1 VHNSTGRFFHS
12 RSQQIRKTLSSII
25 KMEDIMDKPETVLI
39 TGGTS
44 GIGEAMVRA
53 FHMQGYDVWFT
64 YNTGAVKAARLE
76 QELGGNLV
84 RYFRLDL
91 TQKDAHHQLLQQLP
105 GTPDILI
112 NNAGLGSATVK
123 KLSSD
128 PDEHDRLLIQVNAVG
143 TLIITRAILEG
154 MRKRGSG
161 RIIFISSVG
170 GGINVYPGF
179 SLADGMSKAAVA
191 FLGRQLAAELVHS
204 AIRVFTVCPGATNTP
219 MFSASTLDHLGDD
232 VRKKVIAGLPGGRL
246 IEPAEIAVITLFL
259 AGKSADVLHG
269 AVIDASLGLGVNPA
283 ELKK

>member
-1 VHNSTGRFFHS
+1 
-12 RSQQIRKTLSSII
+12 
-25 KMEDIMDKPETVLI
+25 MDTPTTVLI

-53 FHMQGYDVWFT
+53 FHMQGYEVWLT
-64 YNTGAVKAARLE
+64 YNTGAEKAARLE
-76 QELGGNLV
+76 QELGGNRV
-84 RYFRLDL
+84 RSYSLDL
-91 TQKDAHHQLLQQLP
+91 SQKESHQKLIRQLP

-112 NNAGLGSATVK
+112 NNAGLGTATVK
-123 KLSSD
+123 RMSSD

-143 TLIITRAILEG
+143 TLLLTRAILEG
-154 MRKRGSG
+154 MHTRGSG

-219 MFSASTLDHLGDD
+219 MFSSSTLDHLGDD
-232 VRKKVIAGLPGGRL
+232 ERKKVIAGLPGGRL
-246 IEPAEIAVITLFL
+246 IEPSEIAGITLFL

>member
-1 VHNSTGRFFHS
+1 
-12 RSQQIRKTLSSII
+12 
-25 KMEDIMDKPETVLI
+25 MEKPTTVLI

-53 FHMQGYDVWFT
+53 FHFKGYDVWFT
-64 YNTGAVKAARLE
+64 YNSGAAKAASLE
-76 QELGGNLV
+76 EELGRNHI
-84 RYFRLDL
+84 RSYKLDL
-91 TQKDAHHQLLQQLP
+91 SSQVSHHQLIRQLP

-112 NNAGLGSATVK
+112 NNAGLGTATVK
-123 KLSSD
+123 KMSAD
-128 PDEHDRLLIQVNAVG
+128 PDEQDRLLIQVNAAG
-143 TLIITRAILEG
+143 TLLLTRAILEG
-154 MRKRGSG
+154 MQKRSSG

-219 MFSASTLDHLGDD
+219 MFSTSTLDHLGEDD
-232 VRKKVIAGLPGGRL
+232 RKKVIAGLPGGRL
-246 IEPAEIAVITLFL
+246 IEPSEIAGITLFL